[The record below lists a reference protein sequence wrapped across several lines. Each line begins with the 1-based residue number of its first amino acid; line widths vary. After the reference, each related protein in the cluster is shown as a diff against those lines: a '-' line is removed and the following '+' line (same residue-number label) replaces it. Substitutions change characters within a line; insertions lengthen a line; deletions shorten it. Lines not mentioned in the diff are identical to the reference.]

1 MATRPTRPGTS
12 ADPGVSGTGARRDGY
27 EPVFW
32 TAFRRSANPM
42 ILVDLGRRI
51 VAVNDAG
58 AAVAGRSVESLV
70 GLPFSR
76 LLEDPHDAL
85 DDATWRSLVFSGETF
100 GHRRIRCPDG
110 STTVVDF
117 AMRAATID
125 ERVLVLGV
133 AIHAH
138 IEQDANDLHAPAP
151 LTPREREIVHLIAL
165 GYVSREI
172 CAKLH
177 VAPDTVR
184 THVRNA
190 MAKTGARTR
199 AQLVAIALSEGLLE
213 D

>member
-1 MATRPTRPGTS
+1 M
-12 ADPGVSGTGARRDGY
+12 
-27 EPVFW
+27 
-32 TAFRRSANPM
+32 M
-42 ILVDLGRRI
+42 IVDFDRQI

-58 AAVAGRSVESLV
+58 AAIAGRSVESLV
-70 GLPFSR
+70 GRRFTT
-76 LLEDPHDAL
+76 LLEDPADAL
-85 DDATWRSLVFSGETF
+85 GDEEWRSLIFSGESV
-100 GHRRIRCPDG
+100 GHRRISRPDG

-138 IEQDANDLHAPAP
+138 VERDTNDRHAPAP
-151 LTPREREIVHLIAL
+151 LTAREREIVHLIAL
-165 GYVSREI
+165 GHVSREI
-172 CAKLH
+172 CDQLH

-199 AQLVAIALSEGLLE
+199 AQLIAIALGDGLLE
-213 D
+213 S

>member
-1 MATRPTRPGTS
+1 LEAPSRGPGRTGP
-12 ADPGVSGTGARRDGY
+12 PGIDTGPRRDGY

-32 TAFRRSANPM
+32 TAFRRSGNPM
-42 ILVDLGRRI
+42 MIVDFDRRI
-51 VAVNDAG
+51 VAVNEAG

-70 GLPFSR
+70 GRRFTT
-76 LLEDPHDAL
+76 LLEDPGDAL
-85 DDATWRSLVFSGETF
+85 DDNAWRALVFSGESL
-100 GHRRIRCPDG
+100 GHRRIRRPDG

-138 IEQDANDLHAPAP
+138 VERDDNDRHAPAP
-151 LTPREREIVHLIAL
+151 LTAREREIVHLIAL
-165 GYVSREI
+165 GHVSREI
-172 CAKLH
+172 CDMLH

-190 MAKTGARTR
+190 MAKTGAKTR
-199 AQLVAIALSEGLLE
+199 AQLIAIALGDGLLE
-213 D
+213 P